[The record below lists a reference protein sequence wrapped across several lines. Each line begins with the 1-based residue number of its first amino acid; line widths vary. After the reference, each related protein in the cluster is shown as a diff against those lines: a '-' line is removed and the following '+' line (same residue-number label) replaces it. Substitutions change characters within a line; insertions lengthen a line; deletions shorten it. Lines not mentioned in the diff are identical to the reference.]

1 MKDGFL
7 CYEFNLF
14 EVQRTKLKS
23 KDKLPTG
30 RVKVEV
36 ESKLAAKIG
45 GPMDVTLKVN
55 GNVVAQGQVPAAM
68 SLHFTSNATFDIG
81 TDLDSPVSLDY
92 FDRAPFAFNG
102 AIGTTTIKY
111 LKK

>member
-1 MKDGFL
+1 M
-7 CYEFNLF
+7 F

-23 KDKLPTG
+23 NEKIPVGKA
-30 RVKVEV
+30 KIEI
-36 ESKLAAKIG
+36 ESKLVAKIG
-45 GPMDVTLKVN
+45 GPMDVSLKVN
-55 GNVVAQGQVPAAM
+55 GREVAQGQVPAAM

-92 FDRAPFAFNG
+92 FDLAPFAFNG
-102 AIGTTTIKY
+102 TIGATTIKY